1 LSNKNS
7 PFLEIESASPEKTA
21 SNGVGAADVNEPSH
35 LSEDAVNNQPST
47 HTPESVEGEMAQSCL
62 KR

>member
-1 LSNKNS
+1 M
-7 PFLEIESASPEKTA
+7 ESASPEKTA

-62 KR
+62 KRW